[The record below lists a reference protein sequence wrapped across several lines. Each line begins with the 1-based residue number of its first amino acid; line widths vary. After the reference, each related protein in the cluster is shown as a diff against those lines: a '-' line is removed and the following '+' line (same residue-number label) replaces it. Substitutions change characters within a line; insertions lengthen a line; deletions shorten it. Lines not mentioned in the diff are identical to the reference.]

1 MAAPVTV
8 AAPAITTSLGGG
20 IGGAGVYGSTMAT
33 PMMTEVVA
41 APAITTM
48 AAPAGVYGRTMATP
62 MMTEVV
68 AAPAATTYG
77 ALPSTVA
84 AAPHTGVIGLDLNHN
99 GQADAFVIGADR
111 NFDGI
116 PDVLKQFG
124 VTSMGGHHKHHHH
137 EHHHHHGH

>member
-1 MAAPVTV
+1 MTEVVAAPAITTMAAPVTV

-20 IGGAGVYGSTMAT
+20 IGGAGVYGSTMAA

-41 APAITTM
+41 APL
-48 AAPAGVYGRTMATP
+48 
-62 MMTEVV
+62 
-68 AAPAATTYG
+68 ATTYG
-77 ALPSTVA
+77 ALSSTVA

-137 EHHHHHGH
+137 DHHHHHGH